1 MRLETVGN
9 RVLVDVMV
17 VIKIWVWH
25 KLVLFI
31 IQNFFLYR
39 MNAVFELKYSQ
50 SFLAWIGDQIKLFAN
65 LVSKARQKSFLIE
78 RISFY

>member
-1 MRLETVGN
+1 MGQFVRLETVGN

-31 IQNFFLYR
+31 IKNFFLYR
-39 MNAVFELKYSQ
+39 MNAVSELKNSQ
-50 SFLAWIGDQIKLFAN
+50 SFLAWIGAKIKLFAY
-65 LVSKARQKSFLIE
+65 LVSKNRLFNP
-78 RISFY
+78 